1 MKQKKEHFRF
11 DCYPLNKHTFKS
23 HWLSF
28 FLLIVL
34 LTIPQHHFSQNKKPK
49 VALVLSGG
57 GAKGIAHIPVIQA
70 LDSLGIVPDLVIGT
84 SMGSVVGG
92 LYAMGYSGDSIAKI
106 ANSARWDE
114 LLGGKVSL
122 NNVSVEEMGE
132 FSRYLIDIDVK
143 NYKPVIKSSL
153 LNDQNLREFISLIT
167 YPAYNVSN
175 FDKLPI
181 PYRAVATDIL
191 NGKTV
196 ILGEGSIG
204 LAMRASMSI
213 PGVFKPVPYQNT
225 ILVDGGMLDNF
236 PTDIAK
242 NMGADIIIGSDVGDD
257 KVTIE
262 KLENLS
268 TLIFQSTMLTSNLK
282 NEKNKKLC
290 DILFSHYP
298 NLTYSTGDFNASK
311 EIYKEG
317 KIATNQNIPALVALA
332 EKLKAFPT
340 TKPQLPIIDRGFV
353 LDTIIYNNFSRANL
367 ELVKK
372 RADLETNNKYT
383 IEDIAEGIRKAMG
396 TNLFNQIN
404 YTTFSKDN
412 KTHLQLNASEYYK
425 SQMKASL
432 HFDTF
437 RGFGAIINYTGRN
450 LLGESSRIL
459 VTGDIAQQPR
469 IRLQY
474 QKIFGQEK
482 NWWWRSEAYAQRL
495 TQDVFIQRKKA
506 DNLQFNAFHFENQ
519 INRNI
524 NSLKNYFGFGLNY
537 HYTHLRP
544 KTDPSFNTIF
554 TLRSYYLNQIEMDVH
569 YHTDNLNKVFF
580 ASTGN
585 KLQIALSRSIRQDVD
600 INYANNSAQNYS
612 GNLNPF
618 TKINLNYENR
628 IPIKNKVLIMEASAG
643 LLFEDKIQSNQIST
657 AQFGYASK
665 YFIGGY
671 TPNPLKNSTT
681 FAGLQE
687 NELNVSQFI
696 KVNLSLQTNLAS
708 KIYLIPHIDVAAVG
722 FQDFND
728 FKRNF
733 YAPKGKWQDQDAT
746 SILLSSGATISYN
759 TFLGPIIFDTSW
771 VNNNKLK
778 LFFSIGLLFNP
789 S

>member
-1 MKQKKEHFRF
+1 MF
-11 DCYPLNKHTFKS
+11 
-23 HWLSF
+23 
-28 FLLIVL
+28 
-34 LTIPQHHFSQNKKPK
+34 TIPQHHFSQNKKPK

-84 SMGSVVGG
+84 SMGSIVGG

-106 ANSARWDE
+106 ANNANWDE

-122 NNVSVEEMGE
+122 NNVSVEEMSE

-175 FDKLPI
+175 FDRLPI

-213 PGVFKPVPYQNT
+213 PGVFKPIPYQNT

-268 TLIFQSTMLTSNLK
+268 TLIFQATMLTSNLK
-282 NEKNKKLC
+282 NEKNKTLC

-298 NLTYSTGDFNASK
+298 NLTYSTGDFDASK

-317 KIATNQNIPALVALA
+317 KIATNQNIPALIALA
-332 EKLKAFPT
+332 EKLKAFPSS
-340 TKPQLPIIDRGFV
+340 KPQLPKIDRAFV
-353 LDTIIYNNFSRANL
+353 LDTIAYKDFSNANL

-372 RADLETNNKYT
+372 RTGIKTNKKYT

-437 RGFGAIINYTGRN
+437 RGLGAIINYTGRN

-469 IRLQY
+469 IRMQY

-482 NWWWRSEAYAQRL
+482 NWWWRSEVLGQRL
-495 TQDVFIQRKKA
+495 TQDVFIGKKVA
-506 DNLQFNAFHFENQ
+506 DNLQFNSLQFENQ

-524 NSLKNYFGFGLNY
+524 NSLKSYFGFGLNY

-544 KTDPSFNTIF
+544 KTDPGFNTVF
-554 TLRSYYLNQIEMDVH
+554 NLNSYYFNNIEINAH
-569 YHTDNLNKVFF
+569 YYTDNLNKVFF

-585 KLQIALSRSIRQDVD
+585 KLQIQLSRSLLQDID
-600 INYANNSAQNYS
+600 INYTNNNAQNFS
-612 GNLNPF
+612 GSTNSF
-618 TKINLNYENR
+618 TKFNFSYENR
-628 IPIKNKVLIMEASAG
+628 IPIKNKVVVLEASG
-643 LLFEDKIQSNQIST
+643 GFLFEDKIKANQISINE
-657 AQFGYASK
+657 FGYSAK

-671 TPNPLKNSTT
+671 TPNVLKNSAT

-687 NELNVSQFI
+687 NQLNISQFL
-696 KVNLSLQTNLAS
+696 KVNASLQTNLTS
-708 KIYLIPHIDVAAVG
+708 KVFLIPHIDIAAVG
-722 FQDFND
+722 FNEFHE
-728 FKRNF
+728 FKKNF
-733 YAPKGKWQDQDAT
+733 YAPKGKWQDEK
-746 SILLSSGATISYN
+746 SSSMLLSSGATISYN
-759 TFLGPIIFDTSW
+759 TFLGPIVFDTSW
-771 VNNNKLK
+771 VNNNKLR
-778 LFFSIGLLFNP
+778 LFFSVGLLFNP

>member
-1 MKQKKEHFRF
+1 MRYKNKYFRF
-11 DCYPLNKHTFKS
+11 HTFTLNQLNFKS

-34 LTIPQHHFSQNKKPK
+34 LAMPQHHFSQNKKPK

-84 SMGSVVGG
+84 SMGSIVGG

-106 ANSARWDE
+106 ANNARWDE

-122 NNVSVEEMGE
+122 NNVSVEEMSE

-143 NYKPVIKSSL
+143 NYKPIIKSSL
-153 LNDQNLREFISLIT
+153 LNDQNLREFLSLIT
-167 YPAYNVSN
+167 YPAYNISN

-181 PYRAVATDIL
+181 PYRAMATDIL
-191 NGKTV
+191 NGKAV
-196 ILGEGSIG
+196 ILDEGSIA

-268 TLIFQSTMLTSNLK
+268 TLIFQSAMLTSNLK
-282 NEKNKKLC
+282 NDENKKLC

-298 NLTYSTGDFNASK
+298 NLTYSTGDFDASK

-317 KIATNQNIPALVALA
+317 KIATKQNILALKALA
-332 EKLKAFPT
+332 ERLKAFPVN
-340 TKPQLPIIDRGFV
+340 KPQLPTIDREFM
-353 LDTIIYNNFSRANL
+353 LDTIVYKNFSDANL
-367 ELVKK
+367 KLVEK
-372 RADLETNNKYT
+372 RSGIRTNNKYT
-383 IEDIAEGIRKAMG
+383 IEDIAEGVRKAMG

-425 SQMKASL
+425 NQIKASL

-450 LLGESSRIL
+450 LLGESSRVLI
-459 VTGDIAQQPR
+459 TGDIAQQPR

-474 QKIFGQEK
+474 QTIFGK
-482 NWWWRSEAYAQRL
+482 DKKWWWRSEMYGQRL
-495 TQDVFIQRKKA
+495 TQDVYIQRKKA
-506 DNLQFNAFHFENQ
+506 DNIQFNSLYFDNQ

-524 NSLKNYFGFGLNY
+524 NSLKSYFGFGLNY
-537 HYTHLRP
+537 HYTHLKP
-544 KTDPSFNTIF
+544 KTDPGFNTVF
-554 TLRSYYLNQIEMDVH
+554 TLSSYYLNQIEMNVH
-569 YHTDNLNKVFF
+569 YYTDNLNKVFF

-585 KLQIALSRSIRQDVD
+585 KLQVELSRSIHQDVD
-600 INYANNSAQNYS
+600 INYTNNTVQNFS
-612 GNLNPF
+612 GSLNPF
-618 TKINLNYENR
+618 TKFNFNYENR
-628 IPIKNKVLIMEASAG
+628 IPIKDKVLIMEASAG
-643 LLFEDKIQSNQIST
+643 FLFEDQIQSHQIST

-671 TPNPLKNSTT
+671 TANPLKNSVT
-681 FAGLQE
+681 FTGLQE

-696 KVNLSLQTNLAS
+696 KVNLSLQANLTS
-708 KIYLIPHIDVAAVG
+708 KVYLIPHIDLATVG
-722 FQDFND
+722 FKSFND
-728 FKRNF
+728 FKSNF
-733 YAPKGKWQDQDAT
+733 YAPKGKWQDYDAT
-746 SILLSSGATISYN
+746 SILFSSGATISYN

>member
-11 DCYPLNKHTFKS
+11 DFYHLNKLTFKS
-23 HWLSF
+23 HWLMH
-28 FLLIVL
+28 FLLIVIFA
-34 LTIPQHHFSQNKKPK
+34 IPQHHFSQNKKPK

-122 NNVSVEEMGE
+122 NNVSVEEMSE

-153 LNDQNLREFISLIT
+153 LNDQNLREFISLVT

-268 TLIFQSTMLTSNLK
+268 TLIFQSAMLTSNLK
-282 NEKNKKLC
+282 NEKNKSLC

-298 NLTYSTGDFNASK
+298 NLTYSTGDFEASK

-317 KIATNQNIPALVALA
+317 KIATNQNVPALAALA
-332 EKLKAFPT
+332 EKLKAYPSP
-340 TKPQLPIIDRGFV
+340 KPQLPTIDRAFI
-353 LDTIIYNNFSRANL
+353 LDTIVYKDFSNANL

-372 RADLETNNKYT
+372 RAGIETNNKYT

-404 YTTFSKDN
+404 YTSFTINN
-412 KTHLQLNASEYYK
+412 KNYLQLTASENYK

-437 RGFGAIINYTGRN
+437 RGFGAIVNYTGRN
-450 LLGESSRIL
+450 LIGKSSRIL
-459 VTGDIAQQPR
+459 ITADIAQQPKLR
-469 IRLQY
+469 IQY
-474 QKIFGQEK
+474 QKIFGSEK
-482 NWWWRSEAYAQRL
+482 NWWWRSETFGQRL
-495 TQDVFIQRKKA
+495 TQDVFIKGKVA
-506 DNLQFNAFHFENQ
+506 DNLEFNSIHYNNE
-519 INRNI
+519 INKNI
-524 NSLKNYFGFGLNY
+524 NSLKSYFGFGLNY
-537 HYTHLRP
+537 YFTHLRP
-544 KTDPSFNTIF
+544 KTDPGFNTVF
-554 TLRSYYLNQIEMDVH
+554 NLNSYYYNQIEFNTH
-569 YHTDNLNKVFF
+569 YSTNNLNKVFF

-585 KLQIALSRSIRQDVD
+585 RLRVELSRSLVQDID
-600 INYANNSAQNYS
+600 INYTNNRSQSFS
-612 GNLNPF
+612 GSTNGF
-618 TKINLNYENR
+618 TKFNFNYENR
-628 IPIKNKVLIMEASAG
+628 IPLKNKVLVLEASG
-643 LLFEDKIQSNQIST
+643 GFLFEDKITMDQISVT
-657 AQFGYASK
+657 DFGYSAK
-665 YFIGGY
+665 YFLGGY
-671 TPNPLKNSTT
+671 TTNVLKNSTT

-687 NELNVSQFI
+687 NQLNASQFLKI
-696 KVNLSLQTNLAS
+696 NTGLQTNITS
-708 KIYLIPHIDVAAVG
+708 KIYLIPHLDLAIVG
-722 FQDFND
+722 FKD
-728 FKRNF
+728 FKEFRKNF
-733 YAPKGKWQDQDAT
+733 YAPKGKWENENT
-746 SILLSSGATISYN
+746 SSLLLSGGATISYN

-771 VNNNKLK
+771 VNNNKIK
-778 LFFSIGLLFNP
+778 MFFSIGLLFNP

>member
-1 MKQKKEHFRF
+1 MKQKNEHFRF
-11 DCYPLNKHTFKS
+11 DFYTLNKLTPKS

-34 LTIPQHHFSQNKKPK
+34 LAMPQHYFSQNKKPK

-70 LDSLGIVPDLVIGT
+70 LDSLGIVPDLVVGT
-84 SMGSVVGG
+84 SMGSIVGG

-106 ANSARWDE
+106 ANSAQWDE

-122 NNVSVEEMGE
+122 NNVSVEEMSE

-153 LNDQNLREFISLIT
+153 LNDQNLREFLSLIT
-167 YPAYNVSN
+167 YPAYNISN

-181 PYRAVATDIL
+181 PYRAMATDIL
-191 NGKTV
+191 NGKAV
-196 ILGEGSIG
+196 ILDEGSIG

-257 KVTIE
+257 EVTIE

-268 TLIFQSTMLTSNLK
+268 TLIFQSAMLTSNLK
-282 NEKNKKLC
+282 NESNKKLC

-298 NLTYSTGDFNASK
+298 NLTYSTGDFDASK

-317 KIATNQNIPALVALA
+317 KIATKQNMQALKMLA
-332 EKLKAFPT
+332 EKLKAFPVK
-340 TKPQLPIIDRGFV
+340 KPQLPTMDREFV
-353 LDTIIYNNFSRANL
+353 LDTIVYKNFSDANL
-367 ELVKK
+367 KLVEK
-372 RADLETNNKYT
+372 RSGIKSNNKYT
-383 IEDIAEGIRKAMG
+383 IEDIAEGVRKAMG

-425 SQMKASL
+425 NQIKASL

-450 LLGESSRIL
+450 LLGESSRVLI
-459 VTGDIAQQPR
+459 TGDIAQQPR

-474 QKIFGQEK
+474 QTIFGKEK
-482 NWWWRSEAYAQRL
+482 KWWWRSEVYGQRL
-495 TQDVFIQRKKA
+495 TQDVYIQRKKA
-506 DNLQFNAFHFENQ
+506 DNIQYNSLCFDNQ

-524 NSLKNYFGFGLNY
+524 NSLKSYFGFGLNY
-537 HYTHLRP
+537 HYTHLKP
-544 KTDPSFNTIF
+544 KTDPGFNTVF
-554 TLRSYYLNQIEMDVH
+554 TLSSYYLNQVEMNVH
-569 YHTDNLNKVFF
+569 YYTDNLNKVFF

-585 KLQIALSRSIRQDVD
+585 KLHVELSRSIHQDVD
-600 INYANNSAQNYS
+600 INYANNSAQNFS
-612 GNLNPF
+612 GSLNPF
-618 TKINLNYENR
+618 TKFNFNYENR

-643 LLFEDKIQSNQIST
+643 FMLEDQIQSHQISA

-665 YFIGGY
+665 YFVGGY
-671 TPNPLKNSTT
+671 TSNPLKSSVT

-696 KVNLSLQTNLAS
+696 KANLSLQTNLTS
-708 KIYLIPHIDVAAVG
+708 KVYLIPHLDLASVG
-722 FQDFND
+722 FKSFND

-746 SILLSSGATISYN
+746 SLLLSGGATVSYN

>member
-1 MKQKKEHFRF
+1 M
-11 DCYPLNKHTFKS
+11 
-23 HWLSF
+23 
-28 FLLIVL
+28 L

-474 QKIFGQEK
+474 QKYLVKKKIGGG
-482 NWWWRSEAYAQRL
+482 AQ
-495 TQDVFIQRKKA
+495 
-506 DNLQFNAFHFENQ
+506 
-519 INRNI
+519 
-524 NSLKNYFGFGLNY
+524 
-537 HYTHLRP
+537 
-544 KTDPSFNTIF
+544 
-554 TLRSYYLNQIEMDVH
+554 
-569 YHTDNLNKVFF
+569 
-580 ASTGN
+580 
-585 KLQIALSRSIRQDVD
+585 KLMLS
-600 INYANNSAQNYS
+600 
-612 GNLNPF
+612 
-618 TKINLNYENR
+618 
-628 IPIKNKVLIMEASAG
+628 G
-643 LLFEDKIQSNQIST
+643 LLKMFLYNVKKQTISNSMP
-657 AQFGYASK
+657 
-665 YFIGGY
+665 FI
-671 TPNPLKNSTT
+671 LKTKSI
-681 FAGLQE
+681 E
-687 NELNVSQFI
+687 
-696 KVNLSLQTNLAS
+696 
-708 KIYLIPHIDVAAVG
+708 
-722 FQDFND
+722 
-728 FKRNF
+728 
-733 YAPKGKWQDQDAT
+733 T
-746 SILLSSGATISYN
+746 SIL
-759 TFLGPIIFDTSW
+759 
-771 VNNNKLK
+771 
-778 LFFSIGLLFNP
+778 
-789 S
+789 